1 MRSLIETLIDVGSG
15 LILATL
21 IQLLVFPLFGLHPT
35 IKDSFAIAVIF
46 TTISIFRSWFWRLI
60 FKRYL

>member
-1 MRSLIETLIDVGSG
+1 MWGYVRSLIETLIDVGSG

-35 IKDSFAIAVIF
+35 IKDSFAIA
-46 TTISIFRSWFWRLI
+46 LI
-60 FKRYL
+60 LQQYQFSDRRFGD